1 MHKTIETTIHTG
13 ILAAA
18 IAAVIPVS
26 AQAMDMQGMD
36 MPASPAAAKQATPA
50 SAPGIDMAG
59 MSMPGMSM
67 PAASPAAPAA
77 PASAAARSMAGM
89 QGMQG
94 MDMPAKQ
101 APAGSG
107 GSAGAPASAKAMPG
121 MNMPGMSMPAGSASA
136 AAGAGPRTANA
147 DSGGYTLM
155 TGPYIPAG
163 VKPPRLADQENFGS
177 VLVDRLERAY
187 SLDSGN
193 WTTYDVQAWYG
204 RDFNRVVLK
213 AEGQASRGRL
223 QDARTELLW
232 GHAIAAY
239 WDSQLGVRHD
249 NGGGPDR
256 SWLAFGVQGLAPYW
270 FNVEA
275 TGYLGDQGR
284 SALRLSASYE
294 LLLTQRV
301 VLQPQLELN
310 AYGKDDPARGIG
322 SGLSDATAGL
332 RLRYDISRQFSPYI
346 GVEWSGRFGRTGDYA
361 QAAGKRR
368 ATTDFVAGVHFWF

>member
-1 MHKTIETTIHTG
+1 MHATIRTSL
-13 ILAAA
+13 LAAA
-18 IAAVIPVS
+18 IAAAIPASVR
-26 AQAMDMQGMD
+26 AMDMPGMD
-36 MPASPAAAKQATPA
+36 MPAEPAAAAPVTPA
-50 SAPGIDMAG
+50 ADPGA
-59 MSMPGMSM
+59 
-67 PAASPAAPAA
+67 
-77 PASAAARSMAGM
+77 SMA
-89 QGMQG
+89 
-94 MDMPAKQ
+94 
-101 APAGSG
+101 
-107 GSAGAPASAKAMPG
+107 G
-121 MNMPGMSMPAGSASA
+121 MNMPGMSMPASTAPASERPA
-136 AAGAGPRTANA
+136 PRTVNA
-147 DSGGYTLM
+147 DAGGYTLT

-163 VKPPRLADQENFGS
+163 VKPPRLADQESFGS

-187 SLDSGN
+187 SHDSGN

-204 RDFNRVVLK
+204 RDFNRAVLK
-213 AEGQASRGRL
+213 AEGQASLGRL
-223 QDARTELLW
+223 QHARSELLW

-256 SWLAFGVQGLAPYW
+256 NWLAFGVQGLAPYW

-346 GVEWSGRFGRTGDYA
+346 GLEWSGRFARTGDFA
-361 QAAGKRR
+361 RAAGERR
-368 ATTDFVAGVHFWF
+368 DTTDFVAGVHFWF

>member
-1 MHKTIETTIHTG
+1 MHKTIHTTFHAS
-13 ILAAA
+13 ILATAIAAA
-18 IAAVIPVS
+18 IPAS
-26 AQAMDMQGMD
+26 ARAMDMQGMA
-36 MPASPAAAKQATPA
+36 MPAGPTSAKPAA
-50 SAPGIDMAG
+50 SAPA
-59 MSMPGMSM
+59 PG
-67 PAASPAAPAA
+67 A
-77 PASAAARSMAGM
+77 SMAGM
-89 QGMQG
+89 T
-94 MDMPAKQ
+94 
-101 APAGSG
+101 
-107 GSAGAPASAKAMPG
+107 MPG
-121 MNMPGMSMPAGSASA
+121 MAMPPSA
-136 AAGAGPRTANA
+136 APAPAQAAPRTA
-147 DSGGYTLM
+147 DTDPGGYTLT

-163 VKPPRLADQENFGS
+163 VKPPRLADQESFGS
-177 VLVDRLERAY
+177 GLVDRLERAY
-187 SLDSGN
+187 SHDSGH
-193 WTTYDVQAWYG
+193 WTAYDVQAWYG
-204 RDFNRVVLK
+204 RDFNRLVLK
-213 AEGQASRGRL
+213 AEGQASQGRL

-256 SWLAFGVQGLAPYW
+256 NWLAFGVQGLAPYW

-301 VLQPQLELN
+301 VLQPQLEIN

-322 SGLSDATAGL
+322 GGLSDATAGL

-361 QAAGKRR
+361 QAAGERR
-368 ATTDFVAGVHFWF
+368 DTADVVVGVHFWF

>member
-1 MHKTIETTIHTG
+1 MHKTIHTTFHAS
-13 ILAAA
+13 ILATAIAAA
-18 IAAVIPVS
+18 IPAS
-26 AQAMDMQGMD
+26 ARAMDMQGMA
-36 MPASPAAAKQATPA
+36 MPAGPTSAKPAA
-50 SAPGIDMAG
+50 SAPA
-59 MSMPGMSM
+59 PG
-67 PAASPAAPAA
+67 A
-77 PASAAARSMAGM
+77 SMAGM
-89 QGMQG
+89 T
-94 MDMPAKQ
+94 
-101 APAGSG
+101 
-107 GSAGAPASAKAMPG
+107 MPG
-121 MNMPGMSMPAGSASA
+121 MAMPPSA
-136 AAGAGPRTANA
+136 APAPAQAAPRTA
-147 DSGGYTLM
+147 DTDPGGYTLT

-163 VKPPRLADQENFGS
+163 VKPPRLADQESFGS
-177 VLVDRLERAY
+177 GLVDRLERAY
-187 SLDSGN
+187 SHDSGH
-193 WTTYDVQAWYG
+193 WTAYDVQAWYG
-204 RDFNRVVLK
+204 RDFNRLVLK
-213 AEGQASRGRL
+213 AEGQASQGRL

-256 SWLAFGVQGLAPYW
+256 NWLALGVQGLAPYW

-301 VLQPQLELN
+301 VLQPQLEIN

-322 SGLSDATAGL
+322 GGLSDATAGL

-361 QAAGKRR
+361 QAAGERR
-368 ATTDFVAGVHFWF
+368 DTADVVVGVHFWF

>member
-1 MHKTIETTIHTG
+1 MHTIIRTSM
-13 ILAAA
+13 LAAA
-18 IAAVIPVS
+18 IAAAIPAS
-26 AQAMDMQGMD
+26 AQAMDMHGMDMQGMD
-36 MPASPAAAKQATPA
+36 MPTAPATAAPARPAAA
-50 SAPGIDMAG
+50 PGG
-59 MSMPGMSM
+59 
-67 PAASPAAPAA
+67 
-77 PASAAARSMAGM
+77 SMA
-89 QGMQG
+89 
-94 MDMPAKQ
+94 
-101 APAGSG
+101 
-107 GSAGAPASAKAMPG
+107 G
-121 MNMPGMSMPAGSASA
+121 MNMPGMSMPQQATAP
-136 AAGAGPRTANA
+136 AAGRVAHSADS
-147 DSGGYTLM
+147 DSGGYTLSS
-155 TGPYIPAG
+155 GPYIPAG
-163 VKPPRLADQENFGS
+163 VKPPRMADQESFGS
-177 VLVDRLERAY
+177 VLVDRLERAH
-187 SLDSGN
+187 SHDSGN

-204 RDFNRVVLK
+204 RDFNRAVLK
-213 AEGQASRGRL
+213 AEGQASQGRL

-232 GHAIAAY
+232 GHAIAPY

-256 SWLAFGVQGLAPYW
+256 NWLAFGVQGLAPYW

-361 QAAGKRR
+361 QAAGERR
-368 ATTDFVAGVHFWF
+368 DTTDVVAGVHFWF

>member
-1 MHKTIETTIHTG
+1 MHKTINTMIPAS

-18 IAAVIPVS
+18 IAAATATS
-26 AQAMDMQGMD
+26 ARAMDMQGMAK
-36 MPASPAAAKQATPA
+36 PASPAAAKPA
-50 SAPGIDMAG
+50 MPAPAPGASMAG
-59 MSMPGMSM
+59 MNMPGMSM
-67 PAASPAAPAA
+67 PTGTAPPPTAS
-77 PASAAARSMAGM
+77 ASAAARPMAGM
-89 QGMQG
+89 QGME
-94 MDMPAKQ
+94 MPAKQ

-107 GSAGAPASAKAMPG
+107 APAGAPASAKAMPG
-121 MNMPGMSMPAGSASA
+121 MDMSGMSMPAGSASA
-136 AAGAGPRTANA
+136 SAGTGRRRADA
-147 DSGGYTLM
+147 DSGGYTLT

-163 VKPPRLADQENFGS
+163 VKPPRLADQESFGS

-187 SLDSGN
+187 SHDAGN
-193 WTTYDVQAWYG
+193 WTAYDVQAWYG
-204 RDFNRVVLK
+204 RDFNRLVLK
-213 AEGQASRGRL
+213 AEGQASQGRL

-249 NGGGPDR
+249 NGSGPDR
-256 SWLAFGVQGLAPYW
+256 NWLAFGVQGLAPYW
-270 FNVEA
+270 FNVDA

-346 GVEWSGRFGRTGDYA
+346 GVEWSGRFGRTGDFA
-361 QAAGKRR
+361 QASGERR
-368 ATTDFVAGVHFWF
+368 DTTDLVAGVHFWF

>member
-1 MHKTIETTIHTG
+1 MHKTIHTTFHAS
-13 ILAAA
+13 ILATAIAAA
-18 IAAVIPVS
+18 IPAS
-26 AQAMDMQGMD
+26 AQAMDMQGMA
-36 MPASPAAAKQATPA
+36 MPAGPATAKPATPA
-50 SAPGIDMAG
+50 PGPGAS
-59 MSMPGMSM
+59 MS
-67 PAASPAAPAA
+67 
-77 PASAAARSMAGM
+77 
-89 QGMQG
+89 
-94 MDMPAKQ
+94 
-101 APAGSG
+101 
-107 GSAGAPASAKAMPG
+107 G
-121 MNMPGMSMPAGSASA
+121 MNMPGMSMPAGTAAAPAAGASA
-136 AAGAGPRTANA
+136 AAMPSSSMQGMDMSAKPAPAPAMASPGPGAASNAMPGMAMPASAAPAPAQAAPRTA
-147 DSGGYTLM
+147 DTDPGGYTLT

-163 VKPPRLADQENFGS
+163 VKPPRLADQESFGS
-177 VLVDRLERAY
+177 GLVDRLERAY
-187 SLDSGN
+187 SHDSGH
-193 WTTYDVQAWYG
+193 WTAYDVQAWYG
-204 RDFNRVVLK
+204 RDFNRLVLK
-213 AEGQASRGRL
+213 AEGQASQGRL

-256 SWLAFGVQGLAPYW
+256 NWLALGVQGLAPYW

-361 QAAGKRR
+361 QAAGERR
-368 ATTDFVAGVHFWF
+368 DTTDVVAGVHFWF

>member
-1 MHKTIETTIHTG
+1 MHKTIHTTIHAS

-18 IAAVIPVS
+18 IAAAIPVS
-26 AQAMDMQGMD
+26 AQAMDMEGMA
-36 MPASPAAAKQATPA
+36 MPASPAAEKPA
-50 SAPGIDMAG
+50 MPAPAAG
-59 MSMPGMSM
+59 DSMPGLS
-67 PAASPAAPAA
+67 
-77 PASAAARSMAGM
+77 
-89 QGMQG
+89 
-94 MDMPAKQ
+94 
-101 APAGSG
+101 
-107 GSAGAPASAKAMPG
+107 
-121 MNMPGMSMPAGSASA
+121 MPGMSMPAGSDSA
-136 AAGAGPRTANA
+136 AEGRDPRTA
-147 DSGGYTLM
+147 DPGSGGYTLT

-163 VKPPRLADQENFGS
+163 VRPPRLADQEDFGS

-187 SLDSGN
+187 SHDSGN

-204 RDFNRVVLK
+204 RDFNRAVLK
-213 AEGQASRGRL
+213 AEGKASAGRL

-232 GHAIAAY
+232 GHAIAPY

-256 SWLAFGVQGLAPYW
+256 NWLAFGVQGLAPYW

-284 SALRLSASYE
+284 SALRLSVSYE

-346 GVEWSGRFGRTGDYA
+346 GVEWSGRFGRTGDYVR
-361 QAAGKRR
+361 AAGERR
-368 ATTDFVAGVHFWF
+368 DTTDVVAGVHFWF

>member
-1 MHKTIETTIHTG
+1 MHKTIHTRFHAS

-18 IAAVIPVS
+18 VAAAIPAS
-26 AQAMDMQGMD
+26 ARAMDMQGMA
-36 MPASPAAAKQATPA
+36 MPASPAAAMPATPAPAPDASMAGMNMSDMAIPA
-50 SAPGIDMAG
+50 SAPPA
-59 MSMPGMSM
+59 PAQA
-67 PAASPAAPAA
+67 AASTP
-77 PASAAARSMAGM
+77 
-89 QGMQG
+89 
-94 MDMPAKQ
+94 
-101 APAGSG
+101 
-107 GSAGAPASAKAMPG
+107 
-121 MNMPGMSMPAGSASA
+121 
-136 AAGAGPRTANA
+136 NA
-147 DSGGYTLM
+147 DSGGYTLT

-163 VKPPRLADQENFGS
+163 VKPPRLADQESFGS

-187 SLDSGN
+187 SHDSGS

-204 RDFNRVVLK
+204 RDFNRAVLK
-213 AEGQASRGRL
+213 AEGQASQGRL

-239 WDSQLGVRHD
+239 WDSQLGLRHD

-256 SWLAFGVQGLAPYW
+256 NWLAFGVQGLAPYW

-322 SGLSDATAGL
+322 SGLSDAAAGL

-346 GVEWSGRFGRTGDYA
+346 GVEWRGRFGRTGDMA
-361 QAAGKRR
+361 QAAGERR
-368 ATTDFVAGVHFWF
+368 DTTDVVAGVHFWF

>member
-1 MHKTIETTIHTG
+1 MHKTIDTMIPAS

-18 IAAVIPVS
+18 IAAATATS
-26 AQAMDMQGMD
+26 ARAMDMQGMA
-36 MPASPAAAKQATPA
+36 MPASPAAAKPA
-50 SAPGIDMAG
+50 MPAPAPGASMAG
-59 MSMPGMSM
+59 MNMPGMSM
-67 PAASPAAPAA
+67 PAGTAAPPTAS
-77 PASAAARSMAGM
+77 ASAAARPMAGM

-94 MDMPAKQ
+94 MEMPAKQ

-107 GSAGAPASAKAMPG
+107 VPAGAPPSAKAMPG
-121 MNMPGMSMPAGSASA
+121 MDMPGMSMPAGSASA
-136 AAGAGPRTANA
+136 AAGTGPRRADA
-147 DSGGYTLM
+147 DSGGYTLT

-163 VKPPRLADQENFGS
+163 VKPPRMADQESFGS

-187 SLDSGN
+187 GHDSGN
-193 WTTYDVQAWYG
+193 WTAYDVQAWYG
-204 RDFNRVVLK
+204 RDFNRLVLK
-213 AEGQASRGRL
+213 AEGQASQGRL

-249 NGGGPDR
+249 NGSGPDR
-256 SWLAFGVQGLAPYW
+256 NWLAFGVQGLAPYW
-270 FNVEA
+270 FNVDA

-346 GVEWSGRFGRTGDYA
+346 GVEWSGRFGRTGDFA
-361 QAAGKRR
+361 QASGERR
-368 ATTDFVAGVHFWF
+368 DTTDLVAGVHFWF

>member
-1 MHKTIETTIHTG
+1 MHKTIHTTFHAS

-18 IAAVIPVS
+18 MGSAIPAA
-26 AQAMDMQGMD
+26 AQAMD
-36 MPASPAAAKQATPA
+36 
-50 SAPGIDMAG
+50 
-59 MSMPGMSM
+59 MPGMSM
-67 PAASPAAPAA
+67 PASTVPAPAQAAP
-77 PASAAARSMAGM
+77 G
-89 QGMQG
+89 
-94 MDMPAKQ
+94 
-101 APAGSG
+101 
-107 GSAGAPASAKAMPG
+107 
-121 MNMPGMSMPAGSASA
+121 
-136 AAGAGPRTANA
+136 TANA
-147 DSGGYTLM
+147 DSGGYTLS

-163 VKPPRLADQENFGS
+163 VKPPRLADQEKFGS

-187 SLDSGN
+187 SHDSGN

-204 RDFNRVVLK
+204 HDFNRAVLK
-213 AEGQASRGRL
+213 AEGQASQGRL

-256 SWLAFGVQGLAPYW
+256 NWLAFGVQGLAPYW
-270 FNVEA
+270 FRVEA

-332 RLRYDISRQFSPYI
+332 RLRYDISRRFSPYI

-361 QAAGKRR
+361 QSAGERR
-368 ATTDFVAGVHFWF
+368 DTADVVAGVHFWF

>member
-1 MHKTIETTIHTG
+1 MHKTIRTTM
-13 ILAAA
+13 LAAA
-18 IAAVIPVS
+18 MAAAIPAS
-26 AQAMDMQGMD
+26 AQAMDMQGMS
-36 MPASPAAAKQATPA
+36 MPAGQEPAKPASPAAV
-50 SAPGIDMAG
+50 PGH
-59 MSMPGMSM
+59 
-67 PAASPAAPAA
+67 
-77 PASAAARSMAGM
+77 SMAGM
-89 QGMQG
+89 
-94 MDMPAKQ
+94 D
-101 APAGSG
+101 
-107 GSAGAPASAKAMPG
+107 
-121 MNMPGMSMPAGSASA
+121 MPGMSMPAGSASA
-136 AAGAGPRTANA
+136 AAGTAGA
-147 DSGGYTLM
+147 DAGDYTLT

-163 VKPPRLADQENFGS
+163 VKPPRLADQESFGS

-187 SLDSGN
+187 GHDSGN

-204 RDFNRVVLK
+204 RDFNRAVLK
-213 AEGQASRGRL
+213 AEGQVSRGRL

-239 WDSQLGVRHD
+239 WDSQLGLRHD
-249 NGGGPDR
+249 SGGGPDR
-256 SWLAFGVQGLAPYW
+256 NWLAFGVQGLAPYW

-301 VLQPQLELN
+301 VLQPQVELN

-346 GVEWSGRFGRTGDYA
+346 GVEWSGRFGRTGDMA
-361 QAAGKRR
+361 RAAGERR
-368 ATTDFVAGVHFWF
+368 DTTDFVAGVHFWF

>member
-1 MHKTIETTIHTG
+1 MHTTIQMT

-18 IAAVIPVS
+18 MAAAIPAS
-26 AQAMDMQGMD
+26 AEAMDMQGMNMPTGQATAKPA
-36 MPASPAAAKQATPA
+36 MPAP
-50 SAPGIDMAG
+50 APGASMAG

-77 PASAAARSMAGM
+77 AASAAAKPMA
-89 QGMQG
+89 GMQG

-101 APAGSG
+101 SSAGSG
-107 GSAGAPASAKAMPG
+107 VSAGEPTSAKAMPG
-121 MNMPGMSMPAGSASA
+121 MNMPGMSMPAGSVPA
-136 AAGAGPRTANA
+136 AAGSRPRTADA
-147 DSGGYTLM
+147 DSGGYTLT

-187 SLDSGN
+187 SHDSGH

-204 RDFNRVVLK
+204 RDFNRAVLK
-213 AEGQASRGRL
+213 AEGQASEGRL

-232 GHAIAAY
+232 GHAIAPY

-256 SWLAFGVQGLAPYW
+256 NWLAFGVQGLAPYW

-310 AYGKDDPARGIG
+310 AYGRDDPARVIG

-346 GVEWSGRFGRTGDYA
+346 GVEWSGRFGRTGDFA
-361 QAAGKRR
+361 QAAGERR
-368 ATTDFVAGVHFWF
+368 DTTDVVAGVHFWF

>member
-1 MHKTIETTIHTG
+1 MHKTIHTS

-18 IAAVIPVS
+18 IAAAIPAS
-26 AQAMDMQGMD
+26 AQAMDMQGMAMPAKPATAPGAPMTGMNMSSVSMPATTTATPAPD
-36 MPASPAAAKQATPA
+36 ASPASMPATAMKGMEMPANPAAAPAGASPGPGTPSNGMPGVEMQEMAMPAST
-50 SAPGIDMAG
+50 
-59 MSMPGMSM
+59 
-67 PAASPAAPAA
+67 ASPAVATA
-77 PASAAARSMAGM
+77 
-89 QGMQG
+89 
-94 MDMPAKQ
+94 
-101 APAGSG
+101 
-107 GSAGAPASAKAMPG
+107 
-121 MNMPGMSMPAGSASA
+121 
-136 AAGAGPRTANA
+136 PRTAHS
-147 DSGGYTLM
+147 DSGGYTLS

-163 VKPPRLADQENFGS
+163 VKPPRLADQESFGS
-177 VLVDRLERAY
+177 VLVDRLEHAY
-187 SLDSGN
+187 SHNSGN

-204 RDFNRVVLK
+204 RDFNRLVLK
-213 AEGQASRGRL
+213 AEGQASQGRL

-232 GHAIAAY
+232 GHAIAPY

-256 SWLAFGVQGLAPYW
+256 NWLAFGVQGLAPYW

-310 AYGKDDPARGIG
+310 AYGRDDPARVIG

-346 GVEWSGRFGRTGDYA
+346 GVEWSGRFGRTGDFA
-361 QAAGKRR
+361 QAAGERR
-368 ATTDFVAGVHFWF
+368 DTTDVVAGVHFWF